1 MGKVVFIGSIVIPFA
16 KEVLLYLL
24 LISRTT
30 TFQSF
35 SGHKYTGSH
44 SEIKVITIRLGWVRL
59 RLGWAVTI

>member
-1 MGKVVFIGSIVIPFA
+1 MLGRLNFLGYVVFMGSIMTTFA
-16 KEVLLYLL
+16 KDVLLYLL

-44 SEIKVITIRLGWVRL
+44 SEIKVITIRLG
-59 RLGWAVTI
+59 

>member
-1 MGKVVFIGSIVIPFA
+1 MGSIMTTFA
-16 KEVLLYLL
+16 KDVLLYLL

-44 SEIKVITIRLGWVRL
+44 SEIKVITIRLG
-59 RLGWAVTI
+59 

>member
-1 MGKVVFIGSIVIPFA
+1 MTTFA
-16 KEVLLYLL
+16 KDVLLYLL

>member
-1 MGKVVFIGSIVIPFA
+1 MGRLNFLGYVVFMGSIMTTFA
-16 KEVLLYLL
+16 KDVLLYLL

-44 SEIKVITIRLGWVRL
+44 SEIKVITIRLG
-59 RLGWAVTI
+59 